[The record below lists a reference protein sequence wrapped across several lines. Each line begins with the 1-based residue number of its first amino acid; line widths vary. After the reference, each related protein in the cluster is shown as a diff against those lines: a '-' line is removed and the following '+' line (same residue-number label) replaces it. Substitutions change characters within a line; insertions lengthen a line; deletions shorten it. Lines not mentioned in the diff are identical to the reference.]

1 MGRPV
6 SAPHLSVRPLCYL
19 VLEAVRGATCHVPCP
34 RVHVSRCRVSVELLT
49 VYTTPRPSHN
59 CQPVLHGPWLP
70 WAQCRHQPTLHHS
83 PSPGQQLKSRQI
95 CKHHN
100 LRPFL
105 DLPPKM
111 KHNVRKY
118 ISMHISTQVHIH
130 NLSICGSEL
139 EMYVWLKSVAKNIF
153 CLLIV
158 SQKMETTNSNEQ
170 LRHILATRRNCFKV
184 DIDMTKFILYKHLF
198 ILIYIE

>member
-100 LRPFL
+100 LRPFH
-105 DLPPKM
+105 DLPPKISIM
-111 KHNVRKY
+111 CENIYLCTYLRRSTYTIYLFVGQNLKY
-118 ISMHISTQVHIH
+118 ISA
-130 NLSICGSEL
+130 
-139 EMYVWLKSVAKNIF
+139 LKVLPKTSSVFSLFRKRWKP
-153 CLLIV
+153 L
-158 SQKMETTNSNEQ
+158 TPTNN
-170 LRHILATRRNCFKV
+170 
-184 DIDMTKFILYKHLF
+184 
-198 ILIYIE
+198 